1 MSNRSSLDT
10 KLGWQLL
17 VWAMLW
23 LLISTKAKG
32 NQELISVLES
42 TLCIA
47 ESIYHLFFDK
57 LFYIHFSYNIIAA
70 TGTLRSNRDAKAP
83 LTSVAEMAKQARGSV
98 DFATVENSNA
108 LNPPTYHPKLNN
120 PFCFNFII

>member
-1 MSNRSSLDT
+1 MLIN
-10 KLGWQLL
+10 L
-17 VWAMLW
+17 V
-23 LLISTKAKG
+23 
-32 NQELISVLES
+32 
-42 TLCIA
+42 
-47 ESIYHLFFDK
+47 FDK
-57 LFYIHFSYNIIAA
+57 LFYIPFSYNTIAA
-70 TGTLRSNRDAKAP
+70 TGTLRSNRDAKAL